1 MKRILCL
8 LFIFCF
14 FSCTYA
20 QTISGGVE
28 YSAQDA
34 LIELRNNIPQTDFF
48 LTAKNYVDSNH
59 QENYSTLL
67 KGQTKLNDRTLGL
80 FSDNTYAVKY
90 NEDKKHVWYY
100 DQSGS
105 LINVEIRTAST
116 YPYRTY
122 KFTPE
127 GELVNMS
134 MRVSENETFIFS
146 PLGKLLGHWLNENCY
161 DESKNVI
168 MTRKIVK

>member
-1 MKRILCL
+1 M
-8 LFIFCF
+8 
-14 FSCTYA
+14 
-20 QTISGGVE
+20 
-28 YSAQDA
+28 
-34 LIELRNNIPQTDFF
+34 
-48 LTAKNYVDSNH
+48 
-59 QENYSTLL
+59 
-67 KGQTKLNDRTLGL
+67 NDRTLGL

-146 PLGKLLGHWLNENCY
+146 PLGKLLGHWLDENCY